1 MRADTFFEAVKTLP
15 VAPFETLVPEGG
27 LVVVAP
33 HPDDES
39 LGCGGLIVQA
49 LARGRPVRVVIVSDG
64 CGSHPNS
71 KAFPHDR
78 LRDLRESETIA
89 AMAALGLGAEH
100 VHFLRLPD
108 GGVPSEGPQAE
119 DAAARIA
126 GIAEK
131 AGANA
136 VFVTWKHD
144 PHCDHTASAAIVDLA
159 RKHLPGAAFH
169 AYPVWGW
176 TLPPEREVGPAP
188 TGCRL
193 SVEDERAA
201 KRRAVEAHASQ
212 VSGLIEDDPEGF
224 QLQPGMIDRLTGP
237 HEWFIALPADETP

>member
-1 MRADTFFEAVKTLP
+1 MRADAFLEAVKALP
-15 VAPFETLVPEGG
+15 VADLATLVPNGGG

-49 LARGRPVRVVIVSDG
+49 LKQGRAVRVVIVSDG

-71 KAFPHDR
+71 KAYPHDR
-78 LRDLRESETIA
+78 LRSLREAETVR
-89 AMAALGLGAEH
+89 AMAKLGLGAEH

-108 GGVPSEGPQAE
+108 GGVPSEGAE
-119 DAAARIA
+119 AEAAADK
-126 GIAEK
+126 IAEIARA
-131 AGANA
+131 AGASA
-136 VFVTWKHD
+136 LFVTWRHD

-159 RKHLPGAAFH
+159 RARLPGLAAY

-188 TGCRL
+188 EGFRL
-193 SVEDERAA
+193 AVEAERAA

-212 VSGLIEDDPEGF
+212 VSGLIEDDPSGF
-224 QLQPGMIDRLTGP
+224 QLEPAMIDRLCGP
-237 HEWFIALPADETP
+237 HEWYITLR

>member
-1 MRADTFFEAVKTLP
+1 MRADAFLEAVKGLP
-15 VAPFETLVPEGG
+15 VAPLATLVPDGGG
-27 LVVVAP
+27 LVVAAP

-49 LARGRPVRVVIVSDG
+49 LAEGRAVRVVIVSDG

-71 KAFPHDR
+71 KAYPHDR
-78 LRDLRESETIA
+78 LRDLRESETVR
-89 AMAALGLGAEH
+89 AMAELGLGAEH

-108 GGVPSEGPQAE
+108 GGVPREGPQAE
-119 DAAARIA
+119 AAAEAIA
-126 GIAEK
+126 DIARA
-131 AGANA
+131 AGTSAL
-136 VFVTWKHD
+136 FVTWRHD

-159 RKHLPGAAFH
+159 RARLPGIAAY

-188 TGCRL
+188 EGFRL
-193 SVEDERAA
+193 AVESERAA

-212 VSGLIEDDPEGF
+212 VSGLIEDDPSGF
-224 QLQPGMIDRLTGP
+224 QLEPAMIDRLCGP
-237 HEWFIALPADETP
+237 HEWYIALR

>member
-1 MRADTFFEAVKTLP
+1 MRADAFFEAVTALP
-15 VAPFETLVPEGG
+15 VAAFETILPEGG

-39 LGCGGLIVQA
+39 LGCGGLIAQA
-49 LARGRPVRVVIVSDG
+49 LARGRSVRVVIVSDG

-71 KAFPHDR
+71 KAYPHDR
-78 LRDLRESETIA
+78 LRSLREAETVA

-100 VHFLRLPD
+100 IHFLRLPD

-119 DAAARIA
+119 AAAARIA
-126 GIAEK
+126 DIARE
-131 AGANA
+131 AGARA
-136 VFVTWKHD
+136 VFVTWRHD

-159 RKHLPGAAFH
+159 QAHLPGSAFY

-176 TLPPEREVGPAP
+176 TLPPEREVGAAP
-188 TGCRL
+188 SGYRL
-193 SVEDERAA
+193 AVEAERAA

-212 VSGLIEDDPEGF
+212 VSGLIEDDPAGF
-224 QLQPGMIDRLTGP
+224 QLQPAMIDRLTGP
-237 HEWFIALPADETP
+237 YEWFIALPD

>member
-1 MRADTFFEAVKTLP
+1 MRADAFLEAVKALP
-15 VAPFETLVPEGG
+15 VADLATLVPNGGG

-49 LARGRPVRVVIVSDG
+49 LKQGRAVRVVIVSDG

-71 KAFPHDR
+71 KAYPHDR
-78 LRDLRESETIA
+78 LRSLREAETVR
-89 AMAALGLGAEH
+89 AMAELGLGAEH
-100 VHFLRLPD
+100 VRFLRLPD
-108 GGVPSEGPQAE
+108 GGVPSEGAE
-119 DAAARIA
+119 AEAAADKVAEIA
-126 GIAEK
+126 RA
-131 AGANA
+131 AGAGA
-136 VFVTWKHD
+136 LFVTWRHD

-159 RKHLPGAAFH
+159 RARLPGLAAY

-188 TGCRL
+188 EGFRL
-193 SVEDERAA
+193 AVETERAA

-212 VSGLIEDDPEGF
+212 VSGLIKDDPSGF
-224 QLQPGMIDRLTGP
+224 QLEPAMIDRLCGP
-237 HEWFIALPADETP
+237 HEWYITLR

>member
-1 MRADTFFEAVKTLP
+1 MRADAFLEAVTALP
-15 VAPFETLVPEGG
+15 VVPFETLVTGG

-71 KAFPHDR
+71 TAYPHDR
-78 LRDLRESETIA
+78 LRNLREAETIA
-89 AMAALGLGAEH
+89 AMAELGLASEH

-108 GGVPSEGPQAE
+108 GGVPSAGPEAE
-119 DAAARIA
+119 TAAARIA
-126 GIAEK
+126 AIARE
-131 AGANA
+131 AGAGA
-136 VFVTWKHD
+136 VFVTWRHD
-144 PHCDHTASAAIVDLA
+144 PHCDHTASAALVDRA
-159 RKHLPGAAFH
+159 RPHLPRVAVY

-176 TLPPEREVGPAP
+176 TLPPEHEVGAAP
-188 TGCRL
+188 EGYRL
-193 SVEDERAA
+193 AVEDARAA

-212 VSGLIEDDPEGF
+212 VSGLIADDPEGF
-224 QLQPGMIDRLTGP
+224 QLKPEMIDRLTGP
-237 HEWFIALPADETP
+237 YEWFIALPA

>member
-1 MRADTFFEAVKTLP
+1 MRADAFLEAVKALP
-15 VAPFETLVPEGG
+15 VADLDTLVRGG

-49 LARGRPVRVVIVSDG
+49 LAAGRAVEVVIVSDG

-71 KAFPHDR
+71 QAYPHDR

-89 AMAALGLGAEH
+89 AMAELGLGAEH

-108 GGVPSEGPQAE
+108 GGVPSEGPKAE
-119 DAAARIA
+119 AAAARIA
-126 GIAEK
+126 DIAGE
-131 AGANA
+131 AGAGA
-136 VFVTWKHD
+136 VFVTWAHD
-144 PHCDHTASAAIVDLA
+144 PHCDHTASAAIVGLA
-159 RKHLPGAAFH
+159 RAHRPEVAVY

-176 TLPPEREVGPAP
+176 TLPPEREVGEPP
-188 TGCRL
+188 SGYRL
-193 SVEDERAA
+193 AVEGERAA

-212 VSGLIEDDPEGF
+212 VSGLIEDDPAGF
-224 QLQPGMIDRLTGP
+224 QLEPAMIDRLTGP
-237 HEWFIALPADETP
+237 YEWFVALPR

>member
-1 MRADTFFEAVKTLP
+1 MRADAFLEAVKALP
-15 VAPFETLVPEGG
+15 VADLATLVPNGGG

-49 LARGRPVRVVIVSDG
+49 LKQGRAVRVVIVSDG

-71 KAFPHDR
+71 KAYPHDR
-78 LRDLRESETIA
+78 LRRLREAETVR
-89 AMAALGLGAEH
+89 AMAELGLGAEH

-108 GGVPSEGPQAE
+108 GGVPSEGAE
-119 DAAARIA
+119 AEAAADKVAKIA
-126 GIAEK
+126 RA
-131 AGANA
+131 AGASA
-136 VFVTWKHD
+136 LFVTWRHD

-159 RKHLPGAAFH
+159 RARLPGRAAY

-188 TGCRL
+188 EGFRL
-193 SVEDERAA
+193 AVEAERAA

-212 VSGLIEDDPEGF
+212 VSGLIEDDPSGF
-224 QLQPGMIDRLTGP
+224 QLEPAMIDRLCGP
-237 HEWFIALPADETP
+237 HEWYITLR

>member
-1 MRADTFFEAVKTLP
+1 MRADAFLEAVKALP
-15 VAPFETLVPEGG
+15 VADLATLVPNGGG

-49 LARGRPVRVVIVSDG
+49 LKQGRAVRVVIVSDG

-71 KAFPHDR
+71 KAYPHDR
-78 LRDLRESETIA
+78 LRSLREAETVR
-89 AMAALGLGAEH
+89 AMAELGLGAEH

-108 GGVPSEGPQAE
+108 GGVPSEGAE
-119 DAAARIA
+119 AEAAADKVAEIA
-126 GIAEK
+126 RA
-131 AGANA
+131 AGAGA
-136 VFVTWKHD
+136 LFVTWRHD

-159 RKHLPGAAFH
+159 RARLPGLAAY

-176 TLPPEREVGPAP
+176 TLPPEREVGLAP
-188 TGCRL
+188 EGFRL
-193 SVEDERAA
+193 AVEAERAA

-212 VSGLIEDDPEGF
+212 VSGLIEDDPSGF
-224 QLQPGMIDRLTGP
+224 QLEPAMIDRLCGP
-237 HEWFIALPADETP
+237 HEWYITLR